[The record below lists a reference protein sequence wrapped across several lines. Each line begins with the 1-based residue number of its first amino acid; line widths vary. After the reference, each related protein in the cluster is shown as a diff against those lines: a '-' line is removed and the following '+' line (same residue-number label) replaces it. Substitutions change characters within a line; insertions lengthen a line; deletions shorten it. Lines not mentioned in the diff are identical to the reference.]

1 MSQVTEVLEEE
12 ELVFETKIVAP
23 EPQEKELENAPLDP
37 MNSPI
42 SKLLRDRTEE
52 RKRKMKDFNYK
63 FRNSASKIDD
73 IEKQPAYKRA
83 GIELDDVSSEVHL
96 SRTSVSDDDDDIELK
111 SNNSFL
117 HDNVD

>member
-1 MSQVTEVLEEE
+1 M
-12 ELVFETKIVAP
+12 AP
-23 EPQEKELENAPLDP
+23 APQEKELENAPQDP

-96 SRTSVSDDDDDIELK
+96 SRTSVSDDDDEIELK